1 MKICTCPVLG
11 RKSEKCVVVTQ
22 PSRDK
27 HNFEMN
33 DNPVKDDIA
42 FYFMWKS
49 NIDKNELPNPD
60 AGPETIRKLSR
71 RLSIATSISNVTA
84 DSALTDKRAILKISR
99 NSEIE
104 LINKWKAVDKA
115 QEDLENVRDLH
126 IVKTEQFEKRWREVE
141 RGQLQLK
148 QNLVKFNNFV
158 KEKQMKVE
166 EGVQR
171 SKKEH
176 DIFTRKYE
184 ESKSLEQEQDVL
196 MKAKD
201 GLKKSIKEK

>member
-1 MKICTCPVLG
+1 M
-11 RKSEKCVVVTQ
+11 
-22 PSRDK
+22 
-27 HNFEMN
+27 
-33 DNPVKDDIA
+33 
-42 FYFMWKS
+42 
-49 NIDKNELPNPD
+49 
-60 AGPETIRKLSR
+60 
-71 RLSIATSISNVTA
+71 
-84 DSALTDKRAILKISR
+84 
-99 NSEIE
+99 
-104 LINKWKAVDKA
+104 
-115 QEDLENVRDLH
+115 
-126 IVKTEQFEKRWREVE
+126 
-141 RGQLQLK
+141 K

-201 GLKKSIKEK
+201 GLKKSIKEKIVYKNFLESVVDDKCGSFPRVTELMKRFESLVASKENSRHIWRDKFSQQDPHFH

>member
-1 MKICTCPVLG
+1 M
-11 RKSEKCVVVTQ
+11 
-22 PSRDK
+22 
-27 HNFEMN
+27 
-33 DNPVKDDIA
+33 
-42 FYFMWKS
+42 
-49 NIDKNELPNPD
+49 
-60 AGPETIRKLSR
+60 
-71 RLSIATSISNVTA
+71 
-84 DSALTDKRAILKISR
+84 
-99 NSEIE
+99 
-104 LINKWKAVDKA
+104 
-115 QEDLENVRDLH
+115 
-126 IVKTEQFEKRWREVE
+126 KTEQFEKRWREVE

-201 GLKKSIKEK
+201 GLKKAIEEKIVY